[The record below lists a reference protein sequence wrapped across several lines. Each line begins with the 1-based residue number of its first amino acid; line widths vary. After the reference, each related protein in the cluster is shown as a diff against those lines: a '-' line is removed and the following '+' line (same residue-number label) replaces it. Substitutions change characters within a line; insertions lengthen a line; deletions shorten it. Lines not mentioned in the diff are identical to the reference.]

1 MQQSDTG
8 TKQMSTRNVFQ
19 FYFCF
24 VKYIFFSPDK
34 GFYCGIAGGG
44 VQNV

>member
-1 MQQSDTG
+1 MKQSDTG
-8 TKQMSTRNVFQ
+8 AKQMSTRNVFQ
-19 FYFCF
+19 SYFCF
-24 VKYIFFSPDK
+24 VKYIFFSADK